1 MASHLSVVVIEDD
14 DFLREATV
22 SLLSQNGHSARGY
35 FCAEDMDQSVKFSG
49 AEIYVIDVNLPGESG
64 FQIAERLRKG
74 QPNAGIIMFTAR
86 TATTDRVKGYKQ
98 GADIY
103 LVKPVDPA
111 EFLAAVEALGRR
123 VMPDDGEALTLQRH
137 AQIVQGPRGKQRV
150 TASEAMLLSHFI
162 SAPDHFLE
170 YWQVISC
177 LFGQNDVSRASMEAR
192 IAYLRKKLVAAGA
205 GEPTIQSVSKQGY
218 VLMSRMVLG

>member
-1 MASHLSVVVIEDD
+1 MAANLNVVVIEDD
-14 DFLREATV
+14 DFLRESTV
-22 SLLSQNGHSARGY
+22 YLLNQQGHVASGY
-35 FCAEDMDQSVKFSG
+35 FCAEDMDQKVKYSA
-49 AEIYVIDVNLPGESG
+49 AEIYVLDINLPGENG

-86 TATTDRVKGYKQ
+86 TATADRVKGYKQ

-103 LVKPVDPA
+103 LLKPVDPA

-123 VMPDDGEALTLQRH
+123 IRPDDDDLLTLQLN
-137 AQIVQGPRGKQRV
+137 AQLIQGPLGSQRV
-150 TASEAMLLSHFI
+150 TASESMLLSHFI

-170 YWQVISC
+170 HWQIMSC
-177 LFGQNDVSRASMEAR
+177 LFGRNDVSRASMEAR
-192 IAYLRKKLVAAGA
+192 IAYLRKKLVAIGA
-205 GEPTIQSVSKQGY
+205 PEPTIKSVSKQGY